1 MTARVEGRSSAAR
14 YNYKFGTYKNNCYS
28 SKYISLPSKMKC
40 CKSVPSIIILLVSC
54 LLVSINAQFGV
65 PKAPASLPNQNGEA
79 VSEQSA
85 DGQQG
90 FLSDQDAA
98 DMEAIISEAKK
109 DVETM
114 AMLTKMRTENSD
126 AISELEKL
134 SPEEILGGMK
144 EALDNMKLIEYLFQD
159 KERAVREM
167 EKEGMIKKEHVKK
180 YRKDPD
186 LLEADTRKG
195 LYFQFISLAAVGGF
209 ME

>member
-1 MTARVEGRSSAAR
+1 MKENKLQTRSA
-14 YNYKFGTYKNNCYS
+14 
-28 SKYISLPSKMKC
+28 IKMKC
-40 CKSVPSIIILLVSC
+40 PISLTSVLLLLASC
-54 LLVSINAQFGV
+54 LLVSGQFGI
-65 PKAPASLPNQNGEA
+65 PKVPASLPNQNGEQ
-79 VSEQSA
+79 VSEQSS

-98 DMEAIISEAKK
+98 DMEAIITEAKK

-114 AMLTKMRTENSD
+114 AMLTKMQAENAD
-126 AISELEKL
+126 AISELQKL

-144 EALDNMKLIEYLFQD
+144 EALDNMKLIDYLFQD
-159 KERAVREM
+159 KDRAVREM

-195 LYFQFISLAAVGGF
+195 LYFQFVSLAAVGGF
-209 ME
+209 MEQ

>member
-1 MTARVEGRSSAAR
+1 MKYSTSLSS
-14 YNYKFGTYKNNCYS
+14 
-28 SKYISLPSKMKC
+28 
-40 CKSVPSIIILLVSC
+40 ILLLLASC
-54 LLVSINAQFGV
+54 LLVSINAQFGI
-65 PKAPASLPNQNGEA
+65 PKVPASLPNQSGEQ
-79 VSEQSA
+79 VSEQSG

-98 DMEAIISEAKK
+98 DMEAIITEAKK

-114 AMLTKMRTENSD
+114 AMLSKMQAENAD
-126 AISELEKL
+126 AISELQKL

-144 EALDNMKLIEYLFQD
+144 EALDNMKLIDFLFQNKG

-186 LLEADTRKG
+186 LLEADTKKG
-195 LYFQFISLAAVGGF
+195 LYFQFVSLAAVGGF